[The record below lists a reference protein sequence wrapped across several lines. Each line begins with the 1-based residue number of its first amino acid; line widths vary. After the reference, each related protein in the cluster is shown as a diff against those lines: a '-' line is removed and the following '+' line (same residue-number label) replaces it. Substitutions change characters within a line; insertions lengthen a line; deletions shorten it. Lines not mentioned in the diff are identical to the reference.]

1 VILAGGE
8 NPGDLAVAYHNR
20 ANASR
25 AKQLYDLALQDYAE
39 AIKLNATFVDAIG
52 DRGITLLVVG
62 RFAEAIPDF
71 TQVVDLDPKSA
82 YALYDRGLAYEGL
95 GLEDLAIDD
104 FSAAIEREP
113 RDAHRFERRGTAYFR
128 KHEYDKALADYEQA
142 LLFDPQYAPALYGR
156 GIVKRIKGDAAGAAP
171 TWRARNTFSPTSIER

>member
-1 VILAGGE
+1 MIAGLILGILLVAQAAPSARDENWAGCKDANPDTRLKACTAVILAGGE
-8 NPGDLAVAYHNR
+8 NRRPRGGLPQR

-52 DRGITLLVVG
+52 DPRHHAPRGGPLRESDPGLYTG
-62 RFAEAIPDF
+62 R
-71 TQVVDLDPKSA
+71 DLDPKSA

-104 FSAAIEREP
+104 FSR
-113 RDAHRFERRGTAYFR
+113 RHR
-128 KHEYDKALADYEQA
+128 
-142 LLFDPQYAPALYGR
+142 
-156 GIVKRIKGDAAGAAP
+156 AGAARCASI
-171 TWRARNTFSPTSIER
+171 RATRHGVFPKT